1 MSRRGTVRRRCSTC
15 GRTVE
20 DRSCTSCPQSRS
32 TWSFVVDIGAV
43 GGRRRQVRRGGFD
56 TKREAV
62 DEMGRLQESVRTS
75 TYVEPSGQ
83 LVAGYLQGW
92 LNGLPATGLEQSTVA
107 AYRSLME
114 VHAIPELGDEPLQSL
129 DPMMLDRLYA
139 KMLREGRRDGRGG
152 LSPRTTRFTHTV
164 LRKALADAVRKG
176 LLVANPADRATPP
189 STKAASPPEMKFWT
203 PEELYVFLGSIDTN
217 ARLFC
222 MWRVLALTGLRRGE
236 AAGLRW
242 QDVDLEG
249 DEQDPGRIRV
259 AQQYKPDGKGGF
271 VFGAPK
277 SEQGRRTVNLDPET
291 VVVLRDHRQRQLDER
306 SRLGLSD
313 RPQLVFTNVDGG
325 PIRPDSGISKRFDRL
340 VRETDLPRIRL
351 HDLRH
356 THCAHLIASGTDLK
370 AISTRLGHA
379 SVSFTLDRY
388 GHLLPGRQAEAAA
401 RVAAMV
407 DDFGRNPPVR
417 GRRQEL

>member
-1 MSRRGTVRRRCSTC
+1 L
-15 GRTVE
+15 
-20 DRSCTSCPQSRS
+20 D
-32 TWSFVVDIGAV
+32 
-43 GGRRRQVRRGGFD
+43 
-56 TKREAV
+56 
-62 DEMGRLQESVRTS
+62 
-75 TYVEPSGQ
+75 
-83 LVAGYLQGW
+83 
-92 LNGLPATGLEQSTVA
+92 GLPATGLEQSTVG
-107 AYRSLME
+107 AYRTLIE
-114 VHAIPELGDEPLQSL
+114 VHAIPELGDTPLQSL

-139 KMLREGRRDGRGG
+139 KMLRDGRRDGQGG

-189 STKAASPPEMKFWT
+189 STKAARPPEMKFWT
-203 PEELYVFLGSIDTN
+203 PEELYAFLESIDTGD
-217 ARLFC
+217 RLFG

-236 AAGLRW
+236 VAGLRW
-242 QDVDLEG
+242 QDVDLHG

-259 AQQYKPDGKGGF
+259 AQQYKPDGRGGF

-306 SRLGLSD
+306 SQLGLSD

-356 THCAHLIASGTDLK
+356 THSAHLIASGTDLK

-379 SVSFTLDRY
+379 SASFTLDRY

-407 DDFGRNPPVR
+407 DDYGRNPAVP